1 MDIILGGKGRLGSA
15 FTRKY
20 KDFVSLGYDE
30 CDITKKDDIEKI
42 ISLHK
47 PKRILNFA
55 AITDMEKC
63 EENPALCNKVNSIA
77 VKGIA
82 EVCRKRKIHLIQI
95 STDTAVDPVN
105 EYSKSKLSSESFV
118 KDFGLVVRVNFYDKG
133 SFIPKNLLSKEP
145 KQVFAYT
152 NVYFNPIS
160 IFSFIDILYNLVK
173 EKKVG
178 LYSVGIKEK
187 VSVYDFAV
195 AVANKFGISA
205 DLVKKGKQIGNNLRI
220 KRSYDT
226 YINPDISISLAEDLE
241 RFKNELEKQKNFD
254 NIAASG

>member
-63 EENPALCNKVNSIA
+63 EEYPILCDEVNHLA
-77 VKGIA
+77 VKNMV
-82 EVCRKRKIHLIQI
+82 ESCRKQKIHLTQI
-95 STDTAVDPVN
+95 STDTAIDPVN

-118 KDFGLVVRVNFYDKG
+118 KDFGLVVRVNF
-133 SFIPKNLLSKEP
+133 
-145 KQVFAYT
+145 
-152 NVYFNPIS
+152 
-160 IFSFIDILYNLVK
+160 
-173 EKKVG
+173 
-178 LYSVGIKEK
+178 
-187 VSVYDFAV
+187 
-195 AVANKFGISA
+195 
-205 DLVKKGKQIGNNLRI
+205 
-220 KRSYDT
+220 
-226 YINPDISISLAEDLE
+226 
-241 RFKNELEKQKNFD
+241 
-254 NIAASG
+254 